1 MNRYYITD
9 EVYLDL
15 NDNKMYSEK
24 GDIST
29 PLTPNNWHHKLGDF
43 GWLKLPRPWI
53 IKLNSLSAM
62 KSKNSPYG
70 VLDCEADGDCFFHCL
85 ANALN
90 ERDKWV
96 NQHTSDDIRQLLC
109 DNLTEDQFQDL
120 IGFYKIMKDAND
132 FEEEW
137 DPYDIQS
144 IDDFKE
150 QVLKGGHS
158 YWGDYLLLSLLC
170 DILKINLK
178 ILSHETDT
186 NDISVYN
193 MMRDDMDDYDNVVLL
208 YENGCHF
215 KLIGKFQESTMV
227 SYFKELPEE
236 LRGLVG

>member
-43 GWLKLPRPWI
+43 GWLKLPRQWI

-120 IGFYKIMKDAND
+120 IGFYKIMKDADD

-137 DPYDIQS
+137 DPYDIHT

-158 YWGDYLLLSLLC
+158 YWGDYLLLSLIC

-193 MMRDDMDDYDNVVLL
+193 MMRDDIDEYDNVVLL